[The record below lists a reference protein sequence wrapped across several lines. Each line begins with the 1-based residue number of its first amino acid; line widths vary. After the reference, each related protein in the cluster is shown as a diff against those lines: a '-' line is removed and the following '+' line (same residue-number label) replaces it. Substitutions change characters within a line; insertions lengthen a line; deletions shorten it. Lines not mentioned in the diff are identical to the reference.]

1 MNTIEDIVN
10 EINKIRRNS
19 GNSWYTYNTE
29 FNGISISIKGYK
41 TWVQKMVI
49 GNAVVG
55 SSCMEMKVKEF
66 KRWIRESIKQNTRE
80 LL

>member
-1 MNTIEDIVN
+1 MNTIETIVN

-19 GNSWYTYNTE
+19 GNFWYTYNTTY
-29 FNGISISIKGYK
+29 NGIDISIKGNK
-41 TWVQKMVI
+41 TWIQKMVI

-80 LL
+80 

>member
-10 EINKIRRNS
+10 EINKIRRNR

-29 FNGISISIKGYK
+29 FNGISISTKGYK

-55 SSCMEMKVKEF
+55 SSGMEMKVKEF

-80 LL
+80 